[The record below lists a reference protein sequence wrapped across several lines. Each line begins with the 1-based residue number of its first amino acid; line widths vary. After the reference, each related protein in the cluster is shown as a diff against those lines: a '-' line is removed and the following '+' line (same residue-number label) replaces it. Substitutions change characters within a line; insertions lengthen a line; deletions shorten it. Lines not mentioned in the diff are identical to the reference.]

1 LPELTREELIDV
13 IKRHRPSNVASL
25 RRSLNEENIKIS
37 DSKLLLLVE
46 QLKSEGTI
54 GMSFK
59 TTNSFKEYLTDIW
72 NTWWFYLAIIVT
84 LSELLLV
91 ISDAQAG
98 AALFL
103 RILFGLG
110 VLGLIPGFLTVL
122 IVFPGSQL
130 NALEK
135 IALSIFLSVLI
146 SIMTGVLLGLGPFFQ
161 ASNNI
166 IILTVYVVLADL
178 AASYRSYDFLRR
190 YRNLGLQNP

>member
-13 IKRHRPSNVASL
+13 VKRHRPSNLASL
-25 RRSLNEENIKIS
+25 ARSLREENIKVS

-46 QLKSEGTI
+46 RLKSEGTI
-54 GMSFK
+54 NLSFK
-59 TTNSFKEYLTDIW
+59 TTRSFKEYLSDIW

-91 ISDAQAG
+91 VSDAQAG

-103 RILFGLG
+103 RIVFGLG
-110 VLGLIPGFLTVL
+110 ILGLIPGFLTVL
-122 IVFPGSQL
+122 VVFPGNQL

-146 SIMTGVLLGLGPFFQ
+146 SIMIGVLLGLGPFFQ

-166 IILTVYVVLADL
+166 IVLTVYVVSADI
-178 AASYRSYDFLRR
+178 AASYRCYDFLRKSR
-190 YRNLGLQNP
+190 HLALQNP

>member
-1 LPELTREELIDV
+1 LPELTREELIDIV
-13 IKRHRPSNVASL
+13 KRHRPSNVASL
-25 RRSLNEENIKIS
+25 RRSLIEENIKIS
-37 DSKLLLLVE
+37 DAKLLLLIE

-54 GMSFK
+54 NLSFR
-59 TTNSFKEYLTDIW
+59 TTSSFKEYLSDIW

-91 ISDAQAG
+91 ISDAQTG

-103 RILFGLG
+103 RILFGIG

-122 IVFPGSQL
+122 IVFPGNQL

-146 SIMTGVLLGLGPFFQ
+146 SIMIGVLLGLGPFFQ

-166 IILTVYVVLADL
+166 IVLAVYVVLADI

-190 YRNLGLQNP
+190 SCNLALQNP